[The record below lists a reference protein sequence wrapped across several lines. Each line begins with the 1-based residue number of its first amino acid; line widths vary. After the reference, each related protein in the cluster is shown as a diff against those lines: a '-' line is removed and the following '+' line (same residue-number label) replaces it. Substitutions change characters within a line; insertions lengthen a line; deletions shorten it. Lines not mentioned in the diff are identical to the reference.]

1 MVSHETRQSVAVGA
15 DVPLHS
21 EHSVENAQLLKEL
34 EFFNE
39 YMITGGTYESERG
52 SSPLEEITPHMVFMA
67 LNERR
72 QVNAIDLM
80 TSNQR
85 DMLLNK
91 SAAVGDGPPV
101 LGQMKSSP

>member
-1 MVSHETRQSVAVGA
+1 MSPPNRQNVAVGT

-85 DMLLNK
+85 DMLLLK
-91 SAAVGDGPPV
+91 SAAPDGPM
-101 LGQMKSSP
+101 LGQI

>member
-1 MVSHETRQSVAVGA
+1 MV
-15 DVPLHS
+15 
-21 EHSVENAQLLKEL
+21 
-34 EFFNE
+34 
-39 YMITGGTYESERG
+39 TGGTYESERG

-85 DMLLNK
+85 DMLLLK
-91 SAAVGDGPPV
+91 SAGADGPT
-101 LGQMKSSP
+101 LGQVNSSP